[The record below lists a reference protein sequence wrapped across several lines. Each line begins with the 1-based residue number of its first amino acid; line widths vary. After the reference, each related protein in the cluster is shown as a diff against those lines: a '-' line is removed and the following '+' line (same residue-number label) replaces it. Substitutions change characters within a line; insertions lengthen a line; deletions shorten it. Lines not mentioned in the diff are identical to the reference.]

1 MGLLAIPWN
10 PFPAHSSSFCP
21 VLSAIQNLRE
31 RKNWRAHEGFVKS
44 AFSPDGQYLISGG
57 GDSTVRLWPLNW
69 QTWLDTA
76 CNILRSHQV
85 FLQSDTES
93 AEATV
98 ETCSDSAWSDMEKAK
113 VLVKQGQ
120 AEAREGNVKEAVDKF
135 QQVLKVDS
143 NLELDPESEAK
154 RLEEYFSK

>member
-1 MGLLAIPWN
+1 
-10 PFPAHSSSFCP
+10 
-21 VLSAIQNLRE
+21 
-31 RKNWRAHEGFVKS
+31 
-44 AFSPDGQYLISGG
+44 
-57 GDSTVRLWPLNW
+57 
-69 QTWLDTA
+69 
-76 CNILRSHQV
+76 
-85 FLQSDTES
+85 
-93 AEATV
+93 
-98 ETCSDSAWSDMEKAK
+98 MEKAK